1 MGEGTPSPV
10 FEDIFSKCLLCG
22 ACVKACPRDVDITAE
37 VREARSGFTEFYGEY
52 GYRKALARKVL
63 EHPELLS
70 VIRTLGRSFVN
81 LAGKTLPKES
91 GLRLQLALLG
101 HELPEG
107 DVPVSTRTIPAGK
120 MENLIYFPG
129 CSATHLYPEITDSC
143 HSLFNS
149 LGYNLVIPEGLVCCG
164 LAIDSAGDLERSRV
178 LARKNILALE
188 RHAGPIMV
196 SCGSC
201 YAHLRRYREVL
212 ADDPAWKDRVDYV
225 CERLVELSQLLDK
238 NIPESGPVDEKLIAD
253 SKIRIFYHDPCHLR
267 NELNITREPRN
278 LLGRFNAVE
287 LVELEDGPQCC
298 GQGGLFH
305 LGAPELSA
313 IIRDDL
319 ACRVLALQP
328 DIITT
333 GCSGCMMQW
342 KSALAAADK
351 KLPVLHL
358 VELLARLQDGT
369 LSG

>member
-1 MGEGTPSPV
+1 MGEGKPSPI

-22 ACVKACPRDVDITAE
+22 ACVKACPRDVDITVE
-37 VREARSGFTEFYGEY
+37 VRQARAGFSEFYGEHA
-52 GYRKALARKVL
+52 YRKALARKVL

-70 VIRTLGRSFVN
+70 IVRTFGRSFADI
-81 LAGKTLPKES
+81 AGKTLPKES
-91 GLRLQLALLG
+91 GLRLQFALLG
-101 HELPEG
+101 HEVPEG
-107 DVPVSTRTIPAGK
+107 DVPVITRSVPSAK

-143 HSLFNS
+143 HSLFTS
-149 LGYNLVIPEGLVCCG
+149 FGYNLIIPEGLVCCG
-164 LAIDSAGDLERSRV
+164 LAIDSAGDLERSRE

-188 RHAGPIMV
+188 RYEGRIMV

-201 YAHLRRYREVL
+201 YAHLCRYREVL
-212 ADDPAWKDRVDYV
+212 ADDQAWKDRVDYV
-225 CERLVELSQLLDK
+225 CDRLVEMSQLLDGC
-238 NIPESGPVDEKLIAD
+238 IPENNSAGDAAAD
-253 SKIRIFYHDPCHLR
+253 GSKIRVFYHDPCHLR

-278 LLGRFNAVE
+278 LLCRFNAVY
-287 LVELEDGPQCC
+287 LIELEDGPQCC

-319 ACRVLALQP
+319 ASRVLALRP

-333 GCSGCMMQW
+333 SCSGCMMQW
-342 KSALAAADK
+342 KTALAAADQ

-358 VELLARLQDGT
+358 VELLARLQNGT
-369 LSG
+369 IQG